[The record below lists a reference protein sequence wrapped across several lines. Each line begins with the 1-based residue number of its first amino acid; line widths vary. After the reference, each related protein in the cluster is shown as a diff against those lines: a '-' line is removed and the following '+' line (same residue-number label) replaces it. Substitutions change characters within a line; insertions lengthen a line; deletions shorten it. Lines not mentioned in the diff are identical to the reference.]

1 MNFGGAP
8 NILKVSADCA
18 AGSALLTVTS
28 AVAEKVENGLKS
40 LSDESKGG
48 ASIKGEFMFEEF
60 MRVLVPNVGTLSG
73 ALEIARAKLE
83 NGNALRDIAVVIPV
97 ASKPW
102 ARQIARSQISAA
114 ANVLPSNYNAAD
126 ERIILI
132 ELLAELDARRRG
144 AWQE

>member
-1 MNFGGAP
+1 M
-8 NILKVSADCA
+8 K
-18 AGSALLTVTS
+18 
-28 AVAEKVENGLKS
+28 
-40 LSDESKGG
+40 
-48 ASIKGEFMFEEF
+48 EF
-60 MRVLVPNVGTLSG
+60 MRVLVPNAGTLSG

-83 NGNALRDIAVVIPV
+83 NDNALRDIAAVISV

-114 ANVLPSNYNAAD
+114 ANVLPSNYDAAD
-126 ERIILI
+126 ERVILI

>member
-1 MNFGGAP
+1 M
-8 NILKVSADCA
+8 K
-18 AGSALLTVTS
+18 
-28 AVAEKVENGLKS
+28 
-40 LSDESKGG
+40 
-48 ASIKGEFMFEEF
+48 EF
-60 MRVLVPNVGTLSG
+60 MRVLVPNAGTLSG
-73 ALEIARAKLE
+73 ALEIARTKLE
-83 NGNALRDIAVVIPV
+83 NEDTLRDIAAVIPV

-126 ERIILI
+126 ERVILI

>member
-1 MNFGGAP
+1 M
-8 NILKVSADCA
+8 K
-18 AGSALLTVTS
+18 
-28 AVAEKVENGLKS
+28 
-40 LSDESKGG
+40 
-48 ASIKGEFMFEEF
+48 EF
-60 MRVLVPNVGTLSG
+60 MRVLVPNAGTLSG
-73 ALEIARAKLE
+73 ALEIARTKLA
-83 NGNALRDIAVVIPV
+83 NDNALRDIAAVISV

-114 ANVLPSNYNAAD
+114 ANVLPSNYDAAD

>member
-1 MNFGGAP
+1 M
-8 NILKVSADCA
+8 K
-18 AGSALLTVTS
+18 
-28 AVAEKVENGLKS
+28 
-40 LSDESKGG
+40 
-48 ASIKGEFMFEEF
+48 EF
-60 MRVLVPNVGTLSG
+60 MRVLVPNAGTLSG
-73 ALEIARAKLE
+73 ALEIGLSRVNNPE
-83 NGNALRDIAVVIPV
+83 RLRDIAAVISV

-114 ANVLPSNYNAAD
+114 ANVLPSNYDVAD

>member
-1 MNFGGAP
+1 M
-8 NILKVSADCA
+8 K
-18 AGSALLTVTS
+18 
-28 AVAEKVENGLKS
+28 
-40 LSDESKGG
+40 
-48 ASIKGEFMFEEF
+48 EF
-60 MRVLVPNVGTLSG
+60 MRVLVPNAGTLSG

-83 NGNALRDIAVVIPV
+83 NEAALRAIAAVISI

-114 ANVLPSNYNAAD
+114 ANVLPSNYNVAQ
-126 ERIILI
+126 ERAILI

>member
-1 MNFGGAP
+1 M
-8 NILKVSADCA
+8 K
-18 AGSALLTVTS
+18 
-28 AVAEKVENGLKS
+28 
-40 LSDESKGG
+40 
-48 ASIKGEFMFEEF
+48 EF
-60 MRVLVPNVGTLSG
+60 MRVLVPNAGTLSG

-83 NGNALRDIAVVIPV
+83 SEDTLRDIAAIISV

-102 ARQIARSQISAA
+102 ARQIARSQVSAA

-126 ERIILI
+126 ERVILI

>member
-1 MNFGGAP
+1 M
-8 NILKVSADCA
+8 K
-18 AGSALLTVTS
+18 
-28 AVAEKVENGLKS
+28 
-40 LSDESKGG
+40 
-48 ASIKGEFMFEEF
+48 EF
-60 MRVLVPNVGTLSG
+60 MRALVPNAGTLSG
-73 ALEIARAKLE
+73 ALEIARTKLE
-83 NGNALRDIAVVIPV
+83 NEYALRNIAAVISV

-114 ANVLPSNYNAAD
+114 ANVLPSDYDAAD